1 MARPVEKIEEEIR
14 SLSSAE
20 KVELLRSLIAE
31 LDAPADADVERAWLE
46 EAQRRHRELVEG
58 KVKGVAGERVFEN
71 LRSRLRR

>member
-58 KVKGVAGERVFEN
+58 KVKGIPGERVFEN